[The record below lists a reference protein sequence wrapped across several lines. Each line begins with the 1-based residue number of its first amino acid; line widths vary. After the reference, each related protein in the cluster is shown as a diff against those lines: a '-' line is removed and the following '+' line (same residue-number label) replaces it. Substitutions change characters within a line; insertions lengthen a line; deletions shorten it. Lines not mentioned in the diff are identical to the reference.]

1 MKPSKRIS
9 LVGLIGISLAS
20 GCALAEHT
28 AADQEIVRGRYLVLI
43 GSCNDC
49 HTTGYAERGGK
60 VAETEWLTGDAVG
73 WQGPWGTTYPANL
86 RMLVQQMSEAQWL
99 ARAHLPM
106 RPPMPSPAL
115 QAMSASDLR
124 AIYRYV
130 RHLGP
135 KGSAV
140 PPYAP
145 PGASVSTPYY
155 DFVPKN
161 LSPGPAAAK

>member
-1 MKPSKRIS
+1 MKKLSNRLS
-9 LVGLIGISLAS
+9 LIGFIGILLAS
-20 GCALAEHT
+20 GCVLAKQT
-28 AADQEIVRGRYLVLI
+28 AADREIVRGRYLVLI

-49 HTTGYAERGGK
+49 HTTGYAEQGGK

-86 RMLVQQMSEAQWL
+86 RLLFQQMDEHAWLVL
-99 ARAHLPM
+99 ARQPM

-115 QAMSASDLR
+115 QAMSTSDLK

-135 KGSAV
+135 KGD
-140 PPYAP
+140 PAP
-145 PGASVSTPYY
+145 TYVGPGDSVTTPYY
-155 DFVPKN
+155 EFMPKN
-161 LSPGPAAAK
+161 LPPPPLK

>member
-1 MKPSKRIS
+1 MKLSNKLS
-9 LVGLIGISLAS
+9 LIGLIGISLAS
-20 GCALAEHT
+20 GCALAKQT
-28 AADQEIVRGRYLVLI
+28 AAEREIERGRYLVRI

-49 HTTGYAERGGK
+49 HTTGYAEQGGK

-86 RMLVQQMSEAQWL
+86 RLLFQQMDENAWL
-99 ARAHLPM
+99 VRARQPM

-135 KGSAV
+135 KGS
-140 PPYAP
+140 PAP
-145 PGASVSTPYY
+145 IYVGPGDSVATPYY
-155 DFVPKN
+155 DFMPKN
-161 LSPGPAAAK
+161 LPPGPAGAK